1 MEKIFKSLVIASA
14 LSLSAHSMGG
24 ETYYGGGLTAMDVSV
39 GRIEKTLGTIHGLV
53 GHRFNEYYAAET
65 RLGTTINDNNP
76 KVEKFGGFYLK
87 GGRQVS
93 ETIYPYAIVGYTI
106 GSFNGSSD
114 SAPSYGAGVA
124 FSMIYDVK
132 LNLEYISYLNKDG
145 KEFLGFS
152 LGFSKPF

>member
-1 MEKIFKSLVIASA
+1 MEKIFKILVIASA

-24 ETYYGGGLTAMDVSV
+24 ETYYGGGLTAMDVS
-39 GRIEKTLGTIHGLV
+39 GGYTDRTLGTIHGLV
-53 GHRFNEYYAAET
+53 GYRFNEYYAAET

-106 GSFNGSSD
+106 GTYNDTSE
-114 SAPSYGAGVA
+114 SAPSYGVGVA
-124 FSMIYDVK
+124 FSMIYNVK

-145 KEFLGFS
+145 AEFLGFS